1 MSRTCWLLATAV
13 LGLGPASLAAQ
24 TTGQIVGTV
33 VSRQDSTPI
42 PGATVAVAGTSVDAT
57 TDAQGRFVLIG
68 IAPGL
73 YTLEARAI
81 GYTALELREI
91 RVRAGVSTRVTVA
104 LSPATVLEPI
114 TVEVETRPLLTP
126 DVTASR
132 QVVARD
138 ELATTPIESIEQALE
153 LRTGISDGHFRG
165 GRLGQETFVID
176 GVDVKNQFSASRDG
190 AAFQLAPSAVQEITV
205 LTSGWS
211 ADQASA
217 VSGVVNLVTRSGP
230 TDDWFGRVEFL
241 TDEWAPAALDRG
253 YARLG
258 LTAGGPLWGRTT
270 AFADLLLIGQ
280 ADRDPRVQGL
290 TCLDVAFACPAERAI
305 IPHQEGDRYFLFGKL
320 DVPLSERIDVILS
333 LNRNRDQHELY
344 STRFKYALPD
354 YLAERQTATLA
365 TAALRGAFQPAG
377 ARALLGTVRIAAGRV
392 DRFLG
397 VLTPDQPARLGRFRV
412 GDFRFRGEEFV
423 TSDPEEQIA
432 TGATVPGYQA
442 PSDSGLASP
451 YGLYGA
457 DLFVTDGTSGVAEW
471 SRSEFLNVQ
480 TELQTLVSP
489 QHDLKIGGDLKLYHI
504 RSYQHVAAGLAGAA
518 PNFVEFYPVVAA
530 AYLHNTL
537 HAFEAATIDLGVRL
551 EAFQPRLEAPTDRR
565 DLTAPRA
572 TTDWQVL
579 VHPRIGFAMP
589 LSAIGVDRAA
599 FRWNFGRF
607 TQPPD
612 FQFFFDQ
619 ALDDSLNTA
628 VRRQGNPNLGFE
640 RATQYEGALD
650 YLLTED
656 LVLRVTGFFKD
667 LSGLTTSGITVGAGS
682 ETFTNLDFGRV
693 KGAEVKLEARL
704 AGDRR
709 LELGY
714 ALQEAFGVVST
725 AFDSSGADT
734 TGNLQDLELPL
745 QFDRRHAIDLN
756 ALWPVAGFHVALGAS
771 VGSGF
776 PVPGA
781 AERRLPWT
789 ANVSARLTRD
799 WRLGSRLL
807 RVTAEAR
814 NLLGLDN
821 LVAARAG
828 GGVLPDVQGLESR
841 ASQET
846 AGAVPIPRESPFYL
860 PTFDADGDGFLSPQ
874 EQREARRAALLDF
887 HEPTLLY
894 GEARQVRLGVEII
907 F

>member
-13 LGLGPASLAAQ
+13 LALGPASLAAQ

-33 VSRQDSTPI
+33 VSRQDSTP
-42 PGATVAVAGTSVDAT
+42 VAGAEVLIAG
-57 TDAQGRFVLIG
+57 TDLRAVTDDEGQFVLIG
-68 IAPGL
+68 VTPGL
-73 YTLEARAI
+73 HTLTARAI
-81 GYTALELREI
+81 GYTALELREV
-91 RVRAGVSTRVTVA
+91 RVRAGVSARVTVA

-114 TVEVETRPLLTP
+114 TVEVEARPLLTP

-176 GVDVKNQFSASRDG
+176 GIDVKNQFSASRDG
-190 AAFQLAPSAVQEITV
+190 AAFQLAPSAVQEVSV

-230 TDDWFGRVEFL
+230 TDAWFGRTEFL
-241 TDEWAPAALDRG
+241 SDDWAPDGLRRG

-258 LTAGGPLWGRTT
+258 LTAGGPLAGETT
-270 AFADLLLIGQ
+270 LFADLLLIGQ
-280 ADRDPRVQGL
+280 ADRDPRAEGL
-290 TCLDVAFACPAERAI
+290 TCLDVPFPCPVERTI

-320 DVPLSERIDVILS
+320 DVPLSDQLDFILS

-354 YLAERQTATLA
+354 YLAERQTATLLTGA
-365 TAALRGAFQPAG
+365 VRGAFQPHG
-377 ARALLGTVRIAAGRV
+377 ARAVLGTARLAVGRV

-397 VLTPDQPARLGRFRV
+397 VLTPDQPARLGRFRI
-412 GDFRFRGEEFV
+412 GDYRFRGEDFA
-423 TSDPEEQIA
+423 TTDPEAQIA
-432 TGATVPGYQA
+432 SGATIPGYLA

-451 YGLYGA
+451 YGIFGA

-471 SRSEFLNVQ
+471 SRSEFANAQ
-480 TELQTLVSP
+480 AELQMLVSP

-504 RSYQHVAAGLAGAA
+504 ESYQHVAGGLAGAA
-518 PNFVEFYPVVAA
+518 PNYVEFYPVVAA

-565 DLTAPRA
+565 DLTAPTA
-572 TTDWQVL
+572 TTGWQVL

-599 FRWNFGRF
+599 IRWNFGRF

-640 RATQYEGALD
+640 RAIQYEGAFD
-650 YLLTED
+650 YLLTDD
-656 LVLRVTGFFKD
+656 LVLRITGFFKD
-667 LSGLTTSGITVGAGS
+667 LSGLTTSGITVGTRA

-693 KGAEVKLEARL
+693 QGAEVKLEARL
-704 AGDRR
+704 PGARR

-725 AFDSSGADT
+725 AFDSAADT
-734 TGNLQDLELPL
+734 TGALQELEIPL

-756 ALWPVAGFHVALGAS
+756 ALWPVAGFHVAVGAS
-771 VGSGF
+771 IGSGF

-781 AERRLPWT
+781 AERRLPWS

-799 WRLGSRLL
+799 WRLGSRTL
-807 RVTAEAR
+807 RVTAEGR

-841 ASQET
+841 AAQET
-846 AGAVPIPRESPFYL
+846 SAATPIPRESPLYL
-860 PTFDADGDGFLSPQ
+860 PGFDVDEDGFLSAL

-887 HEPTLLY
+887 NEPTLLY
-894 GEARQVRLGVEII
+894 GEARQIRVGVELI